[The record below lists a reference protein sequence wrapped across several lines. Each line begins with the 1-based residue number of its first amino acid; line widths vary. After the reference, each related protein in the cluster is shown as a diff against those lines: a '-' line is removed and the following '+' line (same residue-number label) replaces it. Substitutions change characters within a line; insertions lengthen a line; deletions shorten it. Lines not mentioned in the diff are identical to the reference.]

1 MAKFVI
7 TLSAALFFIAA
18 VPLRAS
24 GGGTV
29 PEPSDLAL
37 FALGLIG
44 VVVGRKAAMRRSK
57 PDGENE

>member
-1 MAKFVI
+1 MTKFSLI
-7 TLSAALFFIAA
+7 LSAALFFIAA

-24 GGGTV
+24 ASGTV

-57 PDGENE
+57 ADGEGE